1 MNYKSIIFYLGIFSL
16 FISLFSILN
25 ILYSV
30 YFDFNID
37 LSSYVITL
45 FVSLFIGSLSVYIG
59 FNYSKDITL
68 NDQIVFILLSFI
80 LLPALIAI
88 PYYFSIYNISILN
101 SYFESVSGFTSIGF
115 SIIENV
121 KYIDQPLL
129 LWRSS
134 SQWIGGLF
142 FILAIIGTIGSKQAK
157 IKPAYLLTG
166 GASGR
171 NFYKN
176 FNYNFIKIS
185 SIYFF
190 STLLII
196 FLYRMVDIRL
206 FDAFNLA
213 FTTISSGGFL
223 TTDNLSNILENN
235 LQILVISITFLLPIL
250 NFFLL
255 FDIISNRIV
264 SKNNYEDLHLLILI
278 ILLTIL
284 IYFFLVPEE
293 GIFNVFFALTS
304 AISTSGISVYSSNFD
319 LSLLFILLTFVGGS
333 LISTSSGFKY
343 TRIYILLKIS
353 YQEICRLV
361 KPNNIIDKN
370 LYNSEVKID
379 DQTVKIAFLAFIFF
393 IISLFILS
401 SILTFENLIFEDS
414 FKLAI
419 LTLTNTTASSL
430 YGLENLTFFDLNG
443 FTKTALIFF
452 MIIGKVEIITV
463 IYLFKRFVF

>member
-1 MNYKSIIFYLGIFSL
+1 
-16 FISLFSILN
+16 
-25 ILYSV
+25 
-30 YFDFNID
+30 
-37 LSSYVITL
+37 
-45 FVSLFIGSLSVYIG
+45 
-59 FNYSKDITL
+59 
-68 NDQIVFILLSFI
+68 
-80 LLPALIAI
+80 
-88 PYYFSIYNISILN
+88 
-101 SYFESVSGFTSIGF
+101 
-115 SIIENV
+115 
-121 KYIDQPLL
+121 
-129 LWRSS
+129 
-134 SQWIGGLF
+134 
-142 FILAIIGTIGSKQAK
+142 
-157 IKPAYLLTG
+157 
-166 GASGR
+166 
-171 NFYKN
+171 
-176 FNYNFIKIS
+176 
-185 SIYFF
+185 
-190 STLLII
+190 
-196 FLYRMVDIRL
+196 MVDIRL